1 MSRRRTRAPVPAPVA
16 DLQALRRR
24 VGERA
29 ENRPAV
35 YRMLDPEGRIIYVG
49 KAKRLRTRLL
59 TYFRAVY
66 PDDKPARI
74 LYASHDIAWDY
85 TPSEFSAYLGELRQI
100 KRYRPYFN
108 HRGNLTR
115 RAVFIKVSRGPGP
128 RVYAGETVARDDARC
143 YGPFRSLART
153 GEAVRTLND
162 LLGLRDCAATM
173 PMVFSGQG
181 DLFGSTRQ
189 AACMRHEFGF
199 CSGPCAGYVAE
210 REYGLR
216 LETAIA
222 FLEGRTIQP
231 IDRVVSAMQEASMAD
246 RFEAAVRWREK
257 FEHLEWLLAA
267 TSRAR
272 TAVDMLTFVYRDPGT
287 YGDDRVYLVR
297 QGVVRAS
304 FPDPTTPIETEAFR
318 AVVAA
323 EVAKPDPP
331 PGPLPLESVDE
342 ILLLMS
348 WFRAHPDALR
358 RTTPL
363 GDWAQAISSSAGD
376 TSGKPAI
383 PPTSASDLLTIS

>member
-1 MSRRRTRAPVPAPVA
+1 MSPRRLRAPLPAPVT

-24 VGERA
+24 IGERA

-66 PDDKPARI
+66 PDDKAARI
-74 LYASHDIAWDY
+74 LYAAHDVTWDY

-100 KRYRPYFN
+100 KRYRPSFN
-108 HRGNLTR
+108 YRGNRTR
-115 RAVFIKVSRGPGP
+115 RAVFIKVSRGPAP

-143 YGPFRSLART
+143 YGPFRSLQRT

-162 LLGLRDCAATM
+162 LLGLRDCAAAT
-173 PMVFSGQG
+173 PMVFDGQG
-181 DLFGSTRQ
+181 DLFGATRQ
-189 AACMRHEFGF
+189 AGCMRYEFGF
-199 CSGPCAGYVAE
+199 CTGPCAGFVAE
-210 REYGLR
+210 REYGRR

-231 IDRVVSAMQEASMAD
+231 IDRVVGAMQEASRSD
-246 RFEAAVRWREK
+246 RFEVAVRWREK

-287 YGDDRVYLVR
+287 YGDDRIYLIR

-318 AVVAA
+318 AIVAEETA
-323 EVAKPDPP
+323 RPDPS
-331 PGPLPLESVDE
+331 PGPLPLQFVDE

-363 GDWAQAISSSAGD
+363 SDWVPAMASSTGD
-376 TSGKPAI
+376 TSRRPSLGL
-383 PPTSASDLLTIS
+383 PPTSDLLTTL

>member
-1 MSRRRTRAPVPAPVA
+1 MSRRLARRPVPLPAA
-16 DLQALRRR
+16 DLQQLRQR
-24 VGERA
+24 VLARA

-35 YRMLDPEGRIIYVG
+35 YRMLDADGRIIYVG

-59 TYFRAVY
+59 TYFRAEY
-66 PDDKPARI
+66 PDDKAARI
-74 LYASHDIAWDY
+74 LYASHDITWDY

-100 KRYRPYFN
+100 KQYRPHFN

-115 RAVFIKVSRGPGP
+115 RAVFIKVSRGPAP
-128 RVYAGETVARDDARC
+128 RVYAGEAVTRDDARC

-173 PMVFSGQG
+173 PIVFSGQG

-189 AACMRHEFGF
+189 AACLRHEFGF
-199 CSGPCAGYVAE
+199 CSGPCAGFVAE
-210 REYGLR
+210 RDYRAKLR
-216 LETAIA
+216 TAIA

-231 IDRVVSAMQEASMAD
+231 IDRVVSAMQEASKTD
-246 RFEAAVRWREK
+246 RFELAARWREK

-272 TAVDMLTFVYRDPGT
+272 TAVDLLTFVYRDPGT
-287 YGDDRVYLVR
+287 YGDDRVYLIR
-297 QGVVRAS
+297 QGVVRAA
-304 FPDPTTPIETEAFR
+304 FPDPTTPIENEAFR
-318 AVVAA
+318 AMVAA
-323 EVAKPDPP
+323 ELAKPEPA

-358 RTTPL
+358 HTTPL
-363 GDWAQAISSSAGD
+363 SNWGLA
-376 TSGKPAI
+376 
-383 PPTSASDLLTIS
+383 

>member
-1 MSRRRTRAPVPAPVA
+1 VPAPA
-16 DLQALRRR
+16 TDLQALRQR

-35 YRMLDPEGRIIYVG
+35 YRMLDAEGRIIYVG

-66 PDDKPARI
+66 PDDKAARI

-128 RVYAGETVARDDARC
+128 RVHAGDTISRDDARC

-173 PMVFSGQG
+173 PMVFGGQG
-181 DLFGSTRQ
+181 DLFGSNRQ
-189 AACMRHEFGF
+189 AQCMRYEFGF
-199 CSGPCAGYVAE
+199 CTGPCAGFVAE
-210 REYGLR
+210 REYRRR
-216 LETAIA
+216 LQTAIA

-231 IDRVVSAMQEASMAD
+231 IDQVVRAMQEAATSD
-246 RFEAAVRWREK
+246 RFELAVRWREK
-257 FEHLEWLLAA
+257 FEQLEWLLAA

-287 YGDDRVYLVR
+287 FGDDRIYLIR
-297 QGVVRAS
+297 QGVVRAA

-318 AVVAA
+318 GVVGA
-323 EVAKPDPP
+323 ELERPDPP

-358 RTTPL
+358 RTSALAEWLPD
-363 GDWAQAISSSAGD
+363 GSSSPGDRSIVAGLG
-376 TSGKPAI
+376 SI
-383 PPTSASDLLTIS
+383 QASDILSLS

>member
-1 MSRRRTRAPVPAPVA
+1 MSRRLARRPVPLPAA
-16 DLQALRRR
+16 DLQQLRQR
-24 VGERA
+24 VRARA

-35 YRMLDPEGRIIYVG
+35 YRMLDADGRILYVG
-49 KAKRLRTRLL
+49 KAKRLRTRLM
-59 TYFRAVY
+59 TYFRAAY
-66 PDDKPARI
+66 PDDKAARI
-74 LYASHDIAWDY
+74 LYAAHDIAWEY

-100 KRYRPYFN
+100 RQYRPAFN

-115 RAVFIKVSRGPGP
+115 RAVFIKVSRGPAP
-128 RVYAGETVARDDARC
+128 RVYAGDTVTRDDLRC

-162 LLGLRDCAATM
+162 LLGLRDCSTTM
-173 PMVFSGQG
+173 PIVFSGQG

-199 CSGPCAGYVAE
+199 CSGPCAGFVAE
-210 REYGLR
+210 REYASK

-231 IDRVVSAMQEASMAD
+231 IDRVVSAMQEASTAD
-246 RFEAAVRWREK
+246 RFELAARWREK

-272 TAVDMLTFVYRDPGT
+272 TAVDLLTFVYRDPGT

-297 QGVVRAS
+297 QGVVRAT
-304 FPDPTTPIETEAFR
+304 FADPTTPIEGEAFR

-323 EVAKPDPP
+323 ELARQE
-331 PGPLPLESVDE
+331 PGPGRLPLESVDE
-342 ILLLMS
+342 ILLLMA

-363 GDWAQAISSSAGD
+363 SEWV
-376 TSGKPAI
+376 
-383 PPTSASDLLTIS
+383 